1 MPSRD
6 IYHNTVKN
14 VLVKDGWI
22 ITADPLRLKVG
33 RKKVYIDLGAERL
46 LCAEKDTRKIAVEIK
61 SFIGPSDVADLEQAL
76 GQYILYQKILA
87 KQQPNR
93 LIYLAINET
102 TFRGIFSDELGQ
114 LLLED
119 TTLKLLVFDE
129 DKEVIVEWIPD

>member
-14 VLVKDGWI
+14 VLIKDGWI

-46 LCAEKDTRKIAVEIK
+46 LCAEKGTRKIAVEIK

-129 DKEVIVEWIPD
+129 NKEIIVEWIPD